1 MANASEVWLRLIASL
16 VKGSHG
22 VMQSAKLRSHGIVLR
37 CVRAVAL
44 ALLVLLVLD
53 PG

>member
-1 MANASEVWLRLIASL
+1 
-16 VKGSHG
+16 
-22 VMQSAKLRSHGIVLR
+22 MQSAKLRSHGIVLR